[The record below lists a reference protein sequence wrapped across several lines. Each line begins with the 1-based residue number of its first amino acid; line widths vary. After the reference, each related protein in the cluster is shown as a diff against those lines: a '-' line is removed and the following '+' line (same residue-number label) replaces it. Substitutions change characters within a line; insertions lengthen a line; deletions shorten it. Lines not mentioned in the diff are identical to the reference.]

1 MSFALIREQFKIKNI
16 SALVILVVIMF
27 YVSTQNFVMF
37 HTLIELGCILVAIN
51 MMSLSISTYEFNS
64 NYYIVFLGIAYGFV
78 AVLDIGHM
86 LTYEGVGILLKESTD
101 MSAKFWIIARMMES
115 ISILIACNFIN
126 RNKSIKLKSV
136 LSIFSTIT
144 IVIIYVI
151 YFFDFLPTT
160 YIIGKGVTL
169 YKSMVELVIV
179 CVFYLSL
186 IVLIKRREKVDS
198 RTYTYMFFSIV
209 LSIGSEL
216 LFINYVDILNVSF
229 VTGHIMKLLSF
240 YFLYKSVIETGHWE
254 PYEKLKR
261 SENKYKLFLNSSPNG
276 IIVVNGSKIQ
286 YENKSFREI
295 FKIPTEVDTNTSELF
310 NYLPLECIDVIKDN
324 YDKLSKQLPVGTTE
338 LRKLKIKNAE
348 LSVELITT
356 LIEHEKETAMLVIF
370 KDIKEKII
378 AQELEDSKRELE
390 QSLLIDKLKTEFMSN
405 IAHDLK
411 TPLNII
417 LGATQLININSN
429 NDGEGLDHSKQAKY
443 THMIKQ
449 NSYRLLRLINNLI
462 DMTKLDS
469 KSFYMNFERYNI
481 VDIIENITLS
491 VASYVESKGIE
502 LTFDT
507 TVEERIICCDA
518 YQIERVLLNLIS
530 NSVKFTPKGGSII
543 VNIYEEA
550 NQVCITVQ
558 DTGIGIPPE
567 VKERVFDRFRQI
579 DTPFHRKHE
588 GSGIGLS
595 LVKSIIEEHD
605 GNISVKS
612 MVGAGSIFTIKLPTE
627 LEYIKNKAIEEIAV
641 SSHPNIE
648 RISIEFSDI
657 YS

>member
-1 MSFALIREQFKIKNI
+1 VSFALIREQFKIKNI